1 MRTAA
6 WNYAYTMESR
16 KVSKDKNVWYI
27 MVPKMA
33 GQTDPETRALAFEL
47 FKAYERTAIKADYED
62 TTYPD
67 NDTVDAQNS

>member
-1 MRTAA
+1 
-6 WNYAYTMESR
+6 
-16 KVSKDKNVWYI
+16 

-33 GQTDPETRALAFEL
+33 GQTDTETRTLAFEL

-67 NDTVDAQNS
+67 NDTVDAQTADEI